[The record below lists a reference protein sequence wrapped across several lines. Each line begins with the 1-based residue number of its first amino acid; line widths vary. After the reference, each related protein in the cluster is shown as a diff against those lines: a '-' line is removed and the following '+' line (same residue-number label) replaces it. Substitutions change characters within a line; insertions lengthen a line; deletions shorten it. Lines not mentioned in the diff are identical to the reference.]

1 MMRGAGLI
9 LIVLLIFL
17 QPAGAYGAFSEQV
30 ASDTKAISLANA
42 VTADPPGLMSAHYN
56 PAGLSLLP
64 EGKTFSNGVALARIQ
79 RKGMLREDPDFEGF
93 LEDTWGPD
101 APYNPE
107 DPLSAHGGPDP
118 LAGTEGET
126 DTNRMA
132 LPFYGPFDTPVLAA
146 PNLGISSK
154 KEDSRWT
161 FAYANYVPHGAGFAH
176 REEGDPLRYGSK
188 SLYLIHLVYA
198 APTAAYQVTDELAI
212 GASVGMGQT
221 VLGMELDQR
230 TPNELVGL
238 TRVIGDATRDLEIPV
253 VSEQTLPPP
262 FLGGGLGPYEYNTR
276 LQMDLRD
283 DFSPS
288 FNLGLLWRPKKWFSF
303 GVVYQSETESELT
316 GDYRFAYSPQFQR
329 MVDWNGATPMT
340 MQNAGMLDLP
350 TNGIPSQ
357 TGSVTATQ
365 YFPRRVQTGIMVKP
379 LSRLKLMFD
388 LHWANWSVVEEDRFE
403 FDQDIQLFRLAKLMG
418 YTGGN
423 RALVVQ
429 RRMADTWH
437 WSVGMEYQA
446 TDWLS
451 LRAGYSKRPTSAR
464 KDLWDALY
472 FMPDV
477 DFYGAGIGLQLPKKM
492 KLDLGLGYLVN
503 KSLEIDNNESTNMN
517 STDFTRIVYNPYAG
531 LDYKQETAIYL
542 ASFTVTMPLEVQME
556 MIHHQMEMGHHAVS
570 ALKNVFKKLN
580 PFSGENKSEDEKKD
594 DNDETEHDE
603 QAH

>member
-1 MMRGAGLI
+1 MMRSASLK
-9 LIVLLIFL
+9 LIVLLLFML
-17 QPAGAYGAFSEQV
+17 PAPVYGAFSEQV
-30 ASDTKAISLANA
+30 ATDTKAISLANA

-64 EGKTFSNGVALARIQ
+64 EGKTFSNGVAFVRIE
-79 RKGMLREDPDFEGF
+79 RKGILREDPDFEGF
-93 LEDTWGPD
+93 LNETWGPD
-101 APYNPE
+101 APYNPD

-118 LAGTEGET
+118 LADTEGSA

-132 LPFYGPFDTPVLAA
+132 LPFYGPFDTPILFA

-154 KEDSRWT
+154 EKDSKWT
-161 FAYANYVPHGAGFAH
+161 FAYANYVPHGAGLAH
-176 REEGDPLRYGSK
+176 RDAGDPMRYGCK

-198 APTAAYQVTDELAI
+198 APTAAYQVSDELAI

-221 VLGMELDQR
+221 VMGMELDQR

-288 FNLGLLWRPKKWFSF
+288 FNLGLLWRPRNWFSF
-303 GVVYQSETESELT
+303 GVTYQSETSSEIT
-316 GDYRFAYSPQFQR
+316 GDYSFEYSEQFQR
-329 MVDWNGATPMT
+329 MVNWNGRTPMT
-340 MQNAGMLDLP
+340 LQTAGMLDLP
-350 TNGIPSQ
+350 INGVPSQ

-365 YFPRRVQTGIMVKP
+365 IFPRRVQTGIMVKP
-379 LSRLKLMFD
+379 LNKLKLLFD
-388 LHWANWSVVEEDRFE
+388 LHWADWSAVKEDRFE

-429 RRMADTWH
+429 RRMEDTWH

-446 TDWLS
+446 TNWLS
-451 LRAGYSKRPTSAR
+451 LRAGYSKRPTSTQ
-464 KDLWDALY
+464 KDLFDALY

-477 DFYGAGIGLQLPKKM
+477 DFYGAGIGLRLPKKM

-503 KSLEIDNNESTNMN
+503 KSKKIDNNESTNLN
-517 STDFTRIVYNPYAG
+517 STDFTKIVYNPYAG
-531 LDYKQETAIYL
+531 LDYEQELEIFMG
-542 ASFTVTMPLEVQME
+542 SFTVTMPLEVQME
-556 MIHHQMEMGHHAVS
+556 MIHHQMEMTHHAVEGIKK
-570 ALKNVFKKLN
+570 LIGKLN
-580 PFSGENKSEDEKKD
+580 PFSGEDETEKKD
-594 DNDETEHDE
+594 DTEDDEH
-603 QAH
+603 AH